1 MAENRGNRNRRTSLE
16 QLEKFPLSEEEKIN
30 YFRIALG
37 LQKIGVDNEM
47 ADRIIQTYE
56 AVTHLGGN
64 FSIHDAV
71 DIELSLDRKYRKKD
85 VVVRAEP
92 DVQ

>member
-16 QLEKFPLSEEEKIN
+16 QIEKFPLSQEDKIN

-56 AVTHLGGN
+56 AVTRLGGK
-64 FSIHDAV
+64 FSIEDAV

-85 VVVRAEP
+85 VIVRAEP
-92 DVQ
+92 NN

>member
-16 QLEKFPLSEEEKIN
+16 QIEKFPLSQEDKIN

-56 AVTHLGGN
+56 AVTRLGGK
-64 FSIHDAV
+64 FSIEDAV

-92 DVQ
+92 NV

>member
-16 QLEKFPLSEEEKIN
+16 QIEKFPLSQEDKIN

-56 AVTHLGGN
+56 AVTRLGGK
-64 FSIHDAV
+64 FSIEDAV

-92 DVQ
+92 DN

>member
-16 QLEKFPLSEEEKIN
+16 QIEKFPLSQEDKIN

-47 ADRIIQTYE
+47 VDRIIQTYE
-56 AVTHLGGN
+56 AVTRLGGK
-64 FSIHDAV
+64 FSIEDAV

-92 DVQ
+92 DN

>member
-1 MAENRGNRNRRTSLE
+1 MAKGDRNRRVSLE
-16 QLEKFPLSEEEKIN
+16 QLGNFPLSEEDKIN

-47 ADRIIQTYE
+47 ADRIISTYE
-56 AVTHLGGN
+56 AVIRLGGK

-85 VVVRAEP
+85 VLIKAQENETV
-92 DVQ
+92 